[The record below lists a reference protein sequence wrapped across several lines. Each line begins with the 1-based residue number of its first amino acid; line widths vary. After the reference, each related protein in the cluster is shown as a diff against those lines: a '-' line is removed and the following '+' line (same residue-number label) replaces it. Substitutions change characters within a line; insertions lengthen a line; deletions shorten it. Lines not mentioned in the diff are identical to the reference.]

1 MNQLL
6 EKRNNLLDEMDA
18 LLNGAKTE
26 TRALTDDESTRFDS
40 IKTEIAQ
47 IDKTLQADEESRSF
61 EKKVVVKMNTEQ
73 ETRALEEQKFV
84 AFIRGEERALNV
96 ASNGAVIGT
105 TISDRIIT
113 RAKELSPIL
122 QLATVFNVGGD
133 LVFPLDDETN
143 SSISAAYVEDLTELT
158 EGTGRFGSIK
168 LENHIVG
175 VLAKVSKSLVNRTD
189 VDALNFVID
198 KVAESIATFLE
209 KEMLTGTTKM
219 QGVVNATK
227 SVTAGL
233 ASAITADELV
243 DVQLSVP
250 QKHQAKAAF
259 IMNPT
264 TFKAVSKLKNEN
276 GEFLLQKDIREGFGY
291 QLLGKPVYTS
301 ENMPAIATG
310 EAVIAYGDFS
320 GLYVKFAQNIEV
332 QILRE
337 KFATQ
342 HALGVVAY
350 VEADSK
356 IVEQDKLAI
365 LKMA

>member
-1 MNQLL
+1 MNELM

-18 LLNGAKTE
+18 LLNGAKAE

-61 EKKVVVKMNTEQ
+61 EKKEVVKMNTEQ
-73 ETRALEEQKFV
+73 ETRALEEQNFV
-84 AFIRGEERALNV
+84 AFIKNEERALDAGN
-96 ASNGAVIGT
+96 NGAVIPQSVAKQ
-105 TISDRIIT
+105 IV
-113 RAKELSPIL
+113 AKVKELSPIL
-122 QLATVFNVGGD
+122 SLSTVFEVGGD
-133 LVFPLDDETN
+133 LLFPVYDEST
-143 SSISAAYVEDLTELT
+143 SSIAAAYIDEFTELT
-158 EGTGRFGSIK
+158 EGTGKFTTVK
-168 LENHIVG
+168 LEAHIVG
-175 VLAKVSKSLVNRTD
+175 VLSKVSKSLVNRTD
-189 VDALNFVID
+189 VDVLNFVINR
-198 KVAESIATFLE
+198 VAEEIAAFLE

-219 QGVVNATK
+219 QGVTSASKVVNAT
-227 SVTAGL
+227 S

-243 DVQLSVP
+243 DLQLTVP
-250 QKHQAKAAF
+250 QKYQAKAAF
-259 IMNPT
+259 IMNPS

-332 QILRE
+332 QVLRE

-356 IVEQDKLAI
+356 IVEQDKLAV